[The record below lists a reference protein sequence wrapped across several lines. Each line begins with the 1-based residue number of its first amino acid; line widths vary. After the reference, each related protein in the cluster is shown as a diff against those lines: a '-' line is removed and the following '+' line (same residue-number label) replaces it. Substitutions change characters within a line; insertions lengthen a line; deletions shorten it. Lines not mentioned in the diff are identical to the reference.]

1 MSYCIIHKTTYHIAF
16 YFLLIFNLHVTVL
29 WFLLLNIL
37 NQNIVMCNDCRPGGG
52 WEKYKKNIKK
62 YKCIRVSEC

>member
-29 WFLLLNIL
+29 WSLVLNII
-37 NQNIVMCNDCRPGGG
+37 NQNIVICNDCRPGGLG
-52 WEKYKKNIKK
+52 VLTLLSYVLGK
-62 YKCIRVSEC
+62 V